1 MSKMGSARSKFD
13 ELSVTGHRQGIASQS
28 GFGTKMA
35 VIPLFVNGS
44 KTANYRYISPDTTV
58 LKLREQSFSL
68 SGDYSVK
75 V

>member
-1 MSKMGSARSKFD
+1 MFKMGSARSKFD
-13 ELSVTGHRQGIASQS
+13 ELSVTGHRQDIASQS
-28 GFGTKMA
+28 GFGTKMS